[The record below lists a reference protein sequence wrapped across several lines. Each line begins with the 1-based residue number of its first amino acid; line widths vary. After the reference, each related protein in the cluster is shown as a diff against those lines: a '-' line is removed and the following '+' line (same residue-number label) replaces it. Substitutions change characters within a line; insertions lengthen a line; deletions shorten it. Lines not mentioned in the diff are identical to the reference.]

1 MLDWSAERQEGSM
14 SSVTREGTMQR
25 SALLNCKPVAAICAG
40 VLLAALPLAA
50 QVTSA
55 TKKYTTTA
63 DFGLGTAF
71 NVDTAGNQVDL
82 ADVVTTFPVLWV
94 ANAGDDTVSR
104 VDTTTGKEVGRYR
117 TWFTGS
123 AAAYPPHLGN
133 AYAGGAPSRTAVD
146 QQGNVYVGN
155 RHFDGRAPVL
165 IKILSGS
172 YIDRNGNGT
181 EETSKDTNNNG
192 VIDPGEMLPLV
203 DANNDGVIQQSE
215 IQDERVAWATR
226 LPSPA
231 ENNAW
236 GRSVSID
243 TQGNVWFGCY
253 NTQRY
258 YRIRGTDGVILSG
271 PHTTSGHTPYGSVI
285 DGNNIL
291 WGASLSNNLL
301 KMDTTD
307 PDNPAKKTIFGVPGT
322 NYGIAI
328 GNQAGV
334 SHVYLGSLGAG
345 TYIDFNTQTNASAIK
360 NCGAGLTSIGVATDG
375 VGDIFIGHNGG
386 VRKCSSAG
394 VQIWTAGLQPGGQT
408 GYSVAVDSDQNVWL
422 LPAPGAG
429 GAGPGII
436 AKYHGASGAAMGV
449 FPVGNSPYTYS
460 DATGIG
466 IFQSQRQGN
475 WKVIQSSGLPNNAWS
490 IVWNTEPQASVPGGT
505 TLVVEARTAASQ
517 AGLAPLSFGA
527 VSNGTGTCVSGN
539 FIEVRATLTSNSAA
553 TPVMS
558 DIALVGKCDVNADGA
573 VNLTDIN
580 AINAARNTPASGAC
594 DRRDADGTGTIDV
607 NDARQCA
614 VRCTK
619 PGCAL

>member
-1 MLDWSAERQEGSM
+1 
-14 SSVTREGTMQR
+14 MQR
-25 SALLNCKPVAAICAG
+25 SALLKFKPVPAICAG

-63 DFGLGTAF
+63 DFGLGTSF

-94 ANAGDDTVSR
+94 ANAGEDTVSR

-123 AAAYPPHLGN
+123 AAAYPSHLGN

-146 QQGNVYVGN
+146 QLGNVYVGN
-155 RHFDGRAPVL
+155 RHFDQRAPVL
-165 IKILSGS
+165 LKILSGS

-181 EETSKDTNNNG
+181 EETSKDINNNG
-192 VIDPGEMLPLV
+192 VIDPGEILPLV
-203 DANNDGVIQQSE
+203 DTNANGIIEQSE
-215 IQDERVAWATR
+215 IQDERVAWATK
-226 LPSPA
+226 LPAS
-231 ENNAW
+231 ENGLL

-253 NTQRY
+253 SGQRY
-258 YRIRGTDGVILSG
+258 FKIRGTDGVILSG
-271 PHTTSGHTPYGSVI
+271 PHTTITAGGGHTPYGSVI

-307 PDNPAKKTIFGVPGT
+307 PDNAAKKTRFTTPGT

-334 SHVYLGSLGAG
+334 PHIYLGSLGTG
-345 TYIDFNTQTNASAIK
+345 TYVDFNTVTNVAAAVT
-360 NCGAGLTSIGVATDG
+360 CGAGVASIGIATDG
-375 VGDIFIGHNGG
+375 IGDIFIGHGGG
-386 VRKCSSAG
+386 VRKCSPTGA
-394 VQIWTAGLQPGGQT
+394 QIWSAGLQPGGQN

-422 LPAPGAG
+422 LPAPSAG
-429 GAGPGII
+429 GVGPGII

-475 WKVIQSSGLPNNAWS
+475 WRVTQSSGLPNNAWS

-505 TLVVEARTAASQ
+505 TLVVEARTAATQ
-517 AGLAPLSFGA
+517 AGLGALPYGA
-527 VSNGTGTCVSGN
+527 VSNGTGTCVAGN
-539 FIEVRATLTSNSAA
+539 FIEVRATLTSNGAA

-558 DIALVGKCDVNADGA
+558 DIALVGRCDVNADGS

-580 AINAARNTPASGAC
+580 AINAARNTPASSAC